1 MSVSSCKLLMRRM
14 PCTLDELAQLIQEC
28 KFILPRSLNTYGRKR
43 VLIEYKDPDEAE
55 RALRQLQGLSEILD
69 KPLYI
74 SMFGPKQR
82 ADGATDASK
91 STQTMG
97 TAAQKQEPEIEKQL
111 GLIDTI
117 YVDGARPDPVN
128 EPEESLNEA
137 EITAANTVP
146 IKIKKRKSKQLAMQ
160 PYTYVIAVDFEA
172 TCWEKQAPP
181 QWREAEIIEFPA
193 VLVNV
198 KTGKIEAE
206 FHKYI
211 LPIESPRL
219 SAYCTELTGIQQKT
233 VDSGVPLQTA
243 LMMFH
248 EWLRKELRARNLTLP
263 KMNKSNILGNC
274 AFATWTDWDFGICLA
289 KECTRKRMRKGAYFN
304 QWIDVRA
311 VYRSWYKYKPCNFTD
326 ALSHV
331 GLAFEGRAH
340 SGIDDAKNLGA
351 LICKMVR
358 DGALFSITK
367 DLTPY
372 QQLNPNCVL

>member
-1 MSVSSCKLLMRRM
+1 MALIR
-14 PCTLDELAQLIQEC
+14 LA
-28 KFILPRSLNTYGRKR
+28 R
-43 VLIEYKDPDEAE
+43 
-55 RALRQLQGLSEILD
+55 
-69 KPLYI
+69 
-74 SMFGPKQR
+74 
-82 ADGATDASK
+82 
-91 STQTMG
+91 
-97 TAAQKQEPEIEKQL
+97 QL

-117 YVDGARPDPVN
+117 YVEGARPGPDN
-128 EPEESLNEA
+128 DPEESFNEIEA
-137 EITAANTVP
+137 TAANVP
-146 IKIKKRKSKQLAMQ
+146 IKSKKSRKSKRLAMQ
-160 PYTYVIAVDFEA
+160 PYSYVIAVDFEA

-193 VLVNV
+193 VLVNL

-219 SAYCTELTGIQQKT
+219 STYCTELTGIQQKT

-263 KMNKSNILGNC
+263 KMNKSNIMGNC
-274 AFATWTDWDFGICLA
+274 AFVTWTDWDFGICLS
-289 KECTRKRMRKGAYFN
+289 KECTRKRMRKAAYFN

-311 VYRSWYKYKPCNFTD
+311 VYRSWYQYRPCNFTD
-326 ALSHV
+326 ALEHV

-351 LICKMVR
+351 LMCKMVR

>member
-1 MSVSSCKLLMRRM
+1 MLQLLDQWE
-14 PCTLDELAQLIQEC
+14 TLAMHL
-28 KFILPRSLNTYGRKR
+28 
-43 VLIEYKDPDEAE
+43 
-55 RALRQLQGLSEILD
+55 
-69 KPLYI
+69 
-74 SMFGPKQR
+74 
-82 ADGATDASK
+82 
-91 STQTMG
+91 
-97 TAAQKQEPEIEKQL
+97 QL
-111 GLIDTI
+111 GLIDTL
-117 YVDGARPDPVN
+117 YVDGARPDAAN
-128 EPEESLNEA
+128 ELDVAHNEA
-137 EITAANTVP
+137 ELNISEANNTAAVNAKP
-146 IKIKKRKSKQLAMQ
+146 KKTRKSKHLAMQ
-160 PYTYVIAVDFEA
+160 PFTHVIAVDFEA

-193 VLVNV
+193 VLVNL

-211 LPIESPRL
+211 MPIESPRL
-219 SAYCTELTGIQQKT
+219 SSYCTELTGIEQKT
-233 VDSGVPLQTA
+233 VDAGVPLQTA
-243 LMMFH
+243 LMIFH

-263 KMNKSNILGNC
+263 KTSKSNILGNC
-274 AFATWTDWDFGICLA
+274 AFVTWTDWDFGICLH
-289 KECTRKRMRKGAYFN
+289 KECSRKRMRKAPYFN

-311 VYRSWYKYKPCNFTD
+311 IYREWYKYRPCNFSD

-351 LICKMVR
+351 LTCKMVR